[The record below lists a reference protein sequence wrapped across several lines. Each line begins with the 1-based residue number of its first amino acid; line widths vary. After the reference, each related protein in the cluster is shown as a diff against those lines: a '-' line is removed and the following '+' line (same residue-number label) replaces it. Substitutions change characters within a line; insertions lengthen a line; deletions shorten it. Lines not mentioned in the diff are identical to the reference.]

1 MIEKLDIMLSKL
13 VNRKTLRIL
22 RRGLLSMMP
31 MVLVGSVVMALLTL
45 PIPPYHRFMSGMFGE
60 GWREIGL
67 SIHKATLQIMALLA
81 LITVSHAAAKEE
93 TLVKSGEVNPVS
105 IMITVFAS
113 YIALSYRSLF
123 MYTSD
128 AGSAGLFKALFVSV
142 AACHLFCF
150 FYKHCC
156 RILPLNGITHLGGSL
171 TQASFLAVMPAFLT
185 VLVFSGLRVLLVSSC
200 ISTYPGM
207 LLQRINGTW
216 MTGTNFI
223 SAALILLLTHIL
235 AFFGVCSEPMITD
248 AVSGV
253 TPAFSTVVGPSIFNK
268 GFFDTYV
275 YLGGIGATLGL
286 LSALLLAGENNRIV
300 KISIPLGVFNI
311 NDTMLYGFPVI
322 FNSYYFIPFILAP
335 VFLGL
340 NAYLAMILG
349 WVPPI
354 AQEIEWTIPIFLSGF
369 LASGSFSG
377 VLLQALN
384 LVISMLIYLPFVRLQ
399 VKHQQRDRLITFQA
413 LSKELQNIQEKKREK
428 IISRHDDIGL
438 LARALLAEIR
448 SGLNGHK
455 KSLYLE
461 YQPKVNYR
469 GEVMGCEALLRWTHP
484 VYGYIS
490 PLMVLRICDEA
501 GLNNQLG
508 TWVIRQAL
516 PALRCWKRQ
525 GYDGLSLS
533 INLNPQQLREDNT
546 LIGTVQRLISLYGLE
561 PGCVEFELTEN
572 AAVDCSD
579 STRDRLRQ
587 IREMGVNISIDDFGM
602 GHSSLLYLCDFHA
615 NIVKIDASL
624 VTRIASD
631 RRRQQIVE
639 TILSLCRQMAVQ
651 VIAEGVETE
660 EQVQMLHEL
669 DCDYYQGFYFSR
681 SLSCDK
687 FIEYVNQHG
696 IEVDKKMETAIPH
709 TDLSRKFI
717 CAACCSAACYEPH
730 AKFADEKKS

>member
-1 MIEKLDIMLSKL
+1 MIEKLDIMFSKL

-31 MVLVGSVVMALLTL
+31 LVLVGSVVFALLTL
-45 PIPPYHRFMSGMFGE
+45 PIPFYHCFMSDIFGE

-67 SIHKATLQIMALLA
+67 SIHKATIQIMAFLA

-113 YIALSYRSLF
+113 YIALSYRSLI
-123 MYTSD
+123 MHT
-128 AGSAGLFKALFVSV
+128 AGSTELFKALFVSV
-142 AACHLFCF
+142 VACHLFCF
-150 FYKHCC
+150 FYKRCC

-171 TQASFLAVMPAFLT
+171 TQASFLAVLPAFLT
-185 VLVFSGLRVLLVSSC
+185 VLVFSGARVLLNSAG
-200 ISTYPGM
+200 ISIYPGI
-207 LLQRINGTW
+207 LLQRINETW
-216 MTGTNFI
+216 LTGNNFV
-223 SAALILLLTHIL
+223 SAVFILLLTHTL
-235 AFFGVCSEPMITD
+235 SFFGVCGEPLIVD
-248 AVSGV
+248 AISGT
-253 TPAFSTVVGPSIFNK
+253 TPFFSSVMSPDILTK
-268 GFFDTYV
+268 EFFDTYV

-286 LSALLLAGENNRIV
+286 LLALLFAGESNRIV

-322 FNSYYFIPFILAP
+322 FNSYYFIPFLLSP

-340 NAYLAMILG
+340 NAYLAMVLG

-354 AQEIEWTIPIFLSGF
+354 TQAIEWTTPIFLSGF
-369 LASGSFSG
+369 LASGSLSG
-377 VLLQALN
+377 VVLQALN

-413 LSKELQNIQEKKREK
+413 LSKELQNIQEKKEK
-428 IISRHDDIGL
+428 IISRYDDMGL

-448 SGLNGHK
+448 SGLQGQK
-455 KSLYLE
+455 KNLYLE
-461 YQPKVNYR
+461 YQPKVNHL

-490 PLMVLRICDEA
+490 PLIILSICDEA
-501 GLNNQLG
+501 GLTNQLG
-508 TWVIRQAL
+508 IWVIHQAL
-516 PALRCWKRQ
+516 PALRCWQEQ

-533 INLNPQQLREDNT
+533 INLNPQQLREDGT
-546 LIGTVQRLISLYGLE
+546 LIETVQRLIAHYGLK

-572 AAVDCSD
+572 AAVDPSD
-579 STRDRLRQ
+579 ATRGRLKQ

-602 GHSSLLYLCDFHA
+602 GHSSLLYLCDFLA

-624 VTRIASD
+624 VSRIASD
-631 RRRQQIVE
+631 KRRQQIVE
-639 TILSLCRQMAVQ
+639 TILSLCKQMEVQ
-651 VIAEGVETE
+651 VVAEGVETE
-660 EQVQMLHEL
+660 EQVHMLREL

-696 IEVDKKMETAIPH
+696 IEGDKKMESTVSRSDII
-709 TDLSRKFI
+709 RKFN
-717 CAACCSAACYEPH
+717 CAACGFAACYEPH
-730 AKFADEKKS
+730 S